1 MSIFCLIYRRL
12 QSLFPFENFSIGT
25 FGLLLLV
32 VFSWACSNEKSG
44 KPVLPPVP
52 VTVGR
57 VTQKTVPMQLRV
69 IGNVQACSTI
79 TLKSL
84 VGGELAQVHFT
95 EGQDVRKGD
104 ILFSID
110 SRPFEA
116 ALKQAEANLER
127 DTA

>member
-1 MSIFCLIYRRL
+1 MSIFCLIHRRL
-12 QSLFPFENFSIGT
+12 QSLIPFENFSIGT

-52 VTVGR
+52 VTVGT
-57 VTQKTVPMQLRV
+57 VTQKTVPVQLRV
-69 IGNVQACSTI
+69 IGNVQAYSTI

-84 VGGELAQVHFT
+84 VGGKLAQVHFT

-104 ILFSID
+104 ILFTID